1 MLVTILFFFF
11 FCQCDYYYA
20 SHILHFVFI
29 FTKTSRG
36 YDLLL
41 PDEETQAQTRAEDSR
56 PLTLLPSSR
65 GDTILLLEPERHSE
79 VDCAS
84 K

>member
-1 MLVTILFFFF
+1 MLVTIFFFF
-11 FCQCDYYYA
+11 FFA
-20 SHILHFVFI
+20 SVITRMQVILHFVFI
-29 FTKTSRG
+29 FTKTSRA

-41 PDEETQAQTRAEDSR
+41 PDEETQARTRGEDSR
-56 PLTLLPSSR
+56 PLTLLLSSR
-65 GDTILLLEPERHSE
+65 GDSVLLPELERHRK